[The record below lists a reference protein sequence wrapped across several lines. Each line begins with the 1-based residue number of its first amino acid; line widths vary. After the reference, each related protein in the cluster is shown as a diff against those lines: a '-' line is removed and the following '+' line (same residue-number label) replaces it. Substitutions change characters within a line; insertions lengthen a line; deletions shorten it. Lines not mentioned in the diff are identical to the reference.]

1 MKSDR
6 SADFIRNMTSE
17 ADAEPAP
24 SDRVPPAPRRR
35 KATDEPPPSA
45 PTSRV
50 GLKHIGGY
58 VDTKTVEKVALL
70 RVRLNLDNSELIKR
84 AIDELYARHHAKRA
98 FGDVRSTYPI
108 RTRATVHRC
117 T

>member
-6 SADFIRNMTSE
+6 SADFIRNMTAE
-17 ADAEPAP
+17 AEAQPAP
-24 SDRVPPAPRRR
+24 SLGAPPAPPRR
-35 KATDEPPPSA
+35 KTTTDQPVPPPA
-45 PTSRV
+45 PTSRA

-58 VDTKTVEKVALL
+58 FATETVEKVALL

-98 FGDVRSTYPI
+98 FGD
-108 RTRATVHRC
+108 A
-117 T
+117 